1 MKYKKKRQ
9 KTNDKYL
16 KMGYWFCLFVF
27 FLSEDRMKI
36 YVMIVMWIPVCG
48 MIAMECVKVQWIVY
62 GNKRQNG
69 KVFENTNE
77 QKPFCKWSIKKTQFR
92 WCP

>member
-27 FLSEDRMKI
+27 VLSEERMKI
-36 YVMIVMWIPVCG
+36 YIMIVM
-48 MIAMECVKVQWIVY
+48 
-62 GNKRQNG
+62 
-69 KVFENTNE
+69 
-77 QKPFCKWSIKKTQFR
+77 
-92 WCP
+92 